1 MTKLRGALSQIQ
13 GRFETEEAPRPK
25 RPRPGLTHD
34 NRFFFEGAKEHQLL
48 IQRCAMCQ
56 ALRHP
61 PQPRCDK
68 CGSYEWDTRQSR
80 GRGVVYSF
88 VVNHYPQVPAF
99 DYPLLVA
106 LVELDEG
113 IRMVSNVVDVDPAD
127 VRIGMAL
134 EVGFEPRGA
143 DAAVPVF
150 RPAPESP
157 GAV

>member
-1 MTKLRGALSQIQ
+1 MCPRCRSLSIDVVELSGRGALYSYAILHH
-13 GRFETEEAPRPK
+13 PK
-25 RPRPGLTHD
+25 H
-34 NRFFFEGAKEHQLL
+34 
-48 IQRCAMCQ
+48 
-56 ALRHP
+56 
-61 PQPRCDK
+61 
-68 CGSYEWDTRQSR
+68 
-80 GRGVVYSF
+80 
-88 VVNHYPQVPAF
+88 PAF